1 MHKLQENASLKI
13 GLRGHQSIY
22 PDWLVKVFICIQIF
36 QKDGEVIF
44 SNALISTKENQA
56 YKKTGKYG
64 SIKEIKFHKLK
75 KQIYELPNRE
85 FKMTNIKMLNEIRT
99 ENEMKSGKQCKK
111 KKKLYN
117 RTNKFWSWRVQ

>member
-1 MHKLQENASLKI
+1 MHKLEENASLKI

-44 SNALISTKENQA
+44 SNALISTKENQT

-64 SIKEIKFHKLK
+64 SIKEIKFQKLK

-85 FKMTNIKMLNEIRT
+85 FKMTNIKMLNEIRKDRKW
-99 ENEMKSGKQCKK
+99 NEIRKTMQEEKET
-111 KKKLYN
+111 L
-117 RTNKFWSWRVQ
+117 